1 MRLQSYIIPFGYME
15 KKGLVWS
22 WAEDNSMPCCQI
34 TKSVA
39 MSASAYNFKL
49 FFGGGGMYWNDLH

>member
-1 MRLQSYIIPFGYME
+1 ME

-49 FFGGGGMYWNDLH
+49 FFWGGGMYWNDLH